1 MSTYTIGEIVV
12 WLVLAAVLGAILG
25 WVLRELTV
33 RARSHRVVA
42 LEEIVPVAEPTF
54 TPGRFTGS
62 ARPLEGGA
70 APDPGFVVKGN
81 EKSMIYHPPESPS
94 YGRTVAQTWFRTEE
108 DAVAA
113 GFRKPKNA

>member
-25 WVLRELTV
+25 GVLRELTV
-33 RARSHRVVA
+33 RARSRRVAEV
-42 LEEIVPVAEPTF
+42 VPVAQPTF

-70 APDPGFVVKGN
+70 APDPAFVVKGN

-94 YGRTVAQTWFRTEE
+94 YDRTVAQTWFRTEE